1 MIHAL
6 VVVALLILPP
16 SVYAQPKG
24 WEKEWTDALEGAK
37 KEGKLVVATSPDPV
51 MREIAAKFKARYG
64 ITVEHLAGSSSQ
76 LADRLGTERR
86 AEINSVDVFLGGIQT
101 VANIL
106 YPDKILDPLKPAL
119 ILPEVV
125 DQEKWKRGK
134 PWFI

>member
-64 ITVEHLAGSSSQ
+64 ITVEHLAGSSSK

-86 AEINSVDVFLGGIQT
+86 GGVSTGEVFFGGIKKMGKNFFPAKNVESAQT
-101 VANIL
+101 GLVR
-106 YPDKILDPLKPAL
+106 
-119 ILPEVV
+119 PEVK
-125 DQEKWKRGK
+125 DAKKTE
-134 PWFI
+134 